1 MRALSVGADMI
12 ERQPEQHGASD
23 TDQRHHDEDT
33 SGTPAATEES
43 SSALTRGNLAA
54 DSRSSDALHRY
65 LQEIARADLLS
76 REEEVAL
83 AQRIEG
89 GRQTM
94 LNALYRSPML
104 GAAICAWTA
113 ALGDGTMMLRD
124 IVDLVTTKQRFGQ
137 AAIDELALLAAE
149 AEVVEDVE
157 EGEPVDPVAAD
168 AEGGASASLVEL
180 EAEIG
185 PEIVAALQKAAAAPL
200 GDAAGVA
207 SALGDIVLH
216 SVAVEELA
224 QRLRELNRA
233 IVEQEGRLLRL
244 CDHAGIERRE
254 FLASWTAA
262 TSPREWLAAA
272 SRRRSTGWAAL
283 RRDHATQAGN
293 IVSELERILMQTG
306 QTLVDFRAITSELQR
321 GIREGERAKQDMI
334 RANLRLVTWIARRHV
349 NRGLPLMDLIQEG
362 NIGLMRAVE
371 KFDWR
376 RGYKFSTYATWWIR
390 QACTRA
396 LADQGRLIRI
406 PAHMA
411 EETRRVLRTERQLAN
426 ELRREPTEAE
436 VAQRLGAPVAK
447 VRAALELV
455 REPVSMD
462 APVGEDGDATIGELI
477 EDKSAVVPLEA
488 AVKAELR
495 VATEEALSRLTPR
508 EADVLRLRFGVGTA
522 SEHTLEEV
530 GRKYRVT
537 RERIR
542 QIEAKAL
549 RKLGQRSHGR
559 TLASFV
565 ER

>member
-23 TDQRHHDEDT
+23 TDQRLHDDETGAAPATTDE
-33 SGTPAATEES
+33 SGG
-43 SSALTRGNLAA
+43 ALARGNLAA

-83 AQRIEG
+83 AQRIEA

-104 GAAICAWTA
+104 GAAIAAWTA
-113 ALGDGTMMLRD
+113 ALGDGTMALRD
-124 IVDLVTTKQRFGQ
+124 IVDLVTTKQRLGK
-137 AAIDELALLAAE
+137 ASADAEPEIEEPTIDA
-149 AEVVEDVE
+149 
-157 EGEPVDPVAAD
+157 VDPVAND

-185 PEIVAALQKAAAAPL
+185 PEITIALQVAAAAPL
-200 GDAAGVA
+200 GDAAAVA
-207 SALGDIVLH
+207 TALGEIVLH

-224 QRLRELNRA
+224 QRLRDLNRA
-233 IVEQEGRLLRL
+233 IVEQEGKLLRL

-262 TSPREWLAAA
+262 ATPRDWLGAVA
-272 SRRRSTGWAAL
+272 RRRSTGWAAL
-283 RRDHATQAGN
+283 RRDHTDAATKLVG
-293 IVSELERILMQTG
+293 ELERILLQTG
-306 QTLVDFRAITSELQR
+306 QSLADFRALTTELQR